1 MNKKIIPFIVIAF
14 ILATIGYFVGK
25 TAKETYKQK
34 DIQEEVS
41 DSLNY
46 GRRRW
51 QNQAKNIF
59 ILDDPKGMFS
69 TWENDY
75 KVLYTHDLKDDK
87 ELDQFLLMVKQKYD
101 SVG

>member
-1 MNKKIIPFIVIAF
+1 MNKKIIPFIVIAM

-51 QNQAKNIF
+51 
-59 ILDDPKGMFS
+59 
-69 TWENDY
+69 
-75 KVLYTHDLKDDK
+75 
-87 ELDQFLLMVKQKYD
+87 
-101 SVG
+101 

>member
-1 MNKKIIPFIVIAF
+1 MKSIIGIFPTATHTNSISYGRIGAYNLNSYIRDMDRKIVQLIVIAI

-46 GRRRW
+46 GRKRW
-51 QNQAKNIF
+51 
-59 ILDDPKGMFS
+59 
-69 TWENDY
+69 
-75 KVLYTHDLKDDK
+75 
-87 ELDQFLLMVKQKYD
+87 
-101 SVG
+101 